1 MSGGGHFLT
10 GKIGDYTVVQ
20 TSSGKSVYVFDEK
33 SGAVILHTSLVLGDP
48 FKSVEELLS
57 AAKEMIRKADE
68 MAAKR
73 NPCDEWAKRN
83 PCETCR
89 KKHRC
94 PKICYPRRD
103 YERAIGKRGGR
114 RHDV

>member
-20 TSSGKSVYVFDEK
+20 TSSGKSMYVFDEK
-33 SGAVILHTSLVLGDP
+33 SGAEILHTSLVFGEP

-68 MAAKR
+68 RAATR
-73 NPCDEWAKRN
+73 NPCDE
-83 PCETCR
+83 CR

-94 PKICYPRRD
+94 PKVCYPRRD